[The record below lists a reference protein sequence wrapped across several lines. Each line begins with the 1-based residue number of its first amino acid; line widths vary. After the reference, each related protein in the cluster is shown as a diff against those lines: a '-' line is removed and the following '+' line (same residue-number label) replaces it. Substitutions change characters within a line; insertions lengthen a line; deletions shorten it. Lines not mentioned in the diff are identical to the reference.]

1 MKGILERIII
11 NKSIRNGFIFVF
23 FSILNNGFNFLLLF
37 VLAKYLLPK
46 EYGFLS
52 LYNNFVSIIT
62 IFSTLGTLGYI
73 SVAYY
78 KRTNIEFKY
87 YVTAIIN
94 ILIVVQITL
103 LILSYFL
110 NLTNFLNLGL
120 DYEYQFWGIAYCF
133 FQFFVMLILEIWR
146 LEEKPYY
153 YGMLTTLIVVLNFSI
168 TFILLN
174 LSVGWLSRVYSQVVI
189 AILISIWALIILY
202 RKGVYCF
209 SIPLKKYFKRMLFF
223 GLPIIP
229 HLMSIWVRQGLDS
242 YIINYYYGAKEVGL
256 YFFALNFSNLIYILG
271 SAFNSSN
278 SVETYKMLSG
288 GYSDGARKLFRKQ
301 NLFISGLF
309 VVVTVVVILISL
321 IIIPFIFPQYAESMM
336 YILPLCISGFFQIIY
351 LMFVNV
357 LFFYSRTRSL
367 MLITIFLSIVHCLL
381 SLVITKY
388 SLLYLSVLSL
398 FINFLIAISVMYCS
412 YKELH
417 KHYV

>member
-11 NKSIRNGFIFVF
+11 NKSIKNGFIFVF
-23 FSILNNGFNFLLLF
+23 FSMLNNGLNFLLLF

-46 EYGFLS
+46 EYGNLS
-52 LYNNFVSIIT
+52 LYNNFISIIT

-78 KRTNIEFKY
+78 KRINVEFKY

-94 ILIVVQITL
+94 VLILVQIIL
-103 LILSYFL
+103 LILSYSL
-110 NLTNFLNLGL
+110 NLTSFLNIGL
-120 DYEYQFWGIAYCF
+120 DYKYQFWGIVYCF

-153 YGMLTTLIVVLNFSI
+153 YGMLTTLIVVLNFAI
-168 TFILLN
+168 TFVLLN
-174 LSVGWLSRVYSQVVI
+174 ISVGWLSRVYSQIVI
-189 AILISIWALIILY
+189 AILISIWALTILY

-209 SIPLKKYFKRMLFF
+209 NIPLKKYFKRILFF

-229 HLMSIWVRQGLDS
+229 HLMSVWVRQGLDS

-256 YFFALNFSNLIYILG
+256 YFFALNFSNLIYVLG

-278 SVETYKMLSG
+278 SIETYKILSE
-288 GYSDGARKLFRKQ
+288 GYSDVSRKLFRKQ

-309 VVVTVVVILISL
+309 IVVTIVIILMSL
-321 IIIPFIFPQYAESMM
+321 IIIPLLFPQYNESMM
-336 YILPLCISGFFQIIY
+336 YILPLCVSGFFQIVY

-357 LFFYSRTRSL
+357 LFFYSRTKSL
-367 MLITIFLSIVHCLL
+367 MLITILFSIVHCLI
-381 SLVITKY
+381 SLLITKY

-412 YKELH
+412 CKELH